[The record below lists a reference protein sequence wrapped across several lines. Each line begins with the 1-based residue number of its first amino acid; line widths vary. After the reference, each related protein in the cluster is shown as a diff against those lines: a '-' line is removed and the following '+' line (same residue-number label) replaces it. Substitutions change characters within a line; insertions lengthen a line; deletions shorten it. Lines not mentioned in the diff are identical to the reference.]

1 VVCAELYPMHRLA
14 EALRARRKPAS
25 EEAEHILAAARA
37 EPAEAPLGPSWRWF
51 RAGNPIPRCRQPLCP
66 EIWLTTVD
74 TRTELS
80 ETGVVKGAEFERR
93 VRKLARSRK
102 VTCRFVA
109 DKGKGSHG
117 RLYLGDEFTTLK
129 DRKKE
134 IGRDLLA
141 KMCADLK
148 IDPHDL

>member
-1 VVCAELYPMHRLA
+1 MIASDWDKRCDCTDELMATGRYPGRH
-14 EALRARRKPAS
+14 EAMLETQRQNPHLDRTPPGMKPMIPPRVPRPP
-25 EEAEHILAAARA
+25 ET
-37 EPAEAPLGPSWRWF
+37 PKPN
-51 RAGNPIPRCRQPLCP
+51 AG
-66 EIWLTTVD
+66 EKAVD
-74 TRTELS
+74 ARTELS
-80 ETGVVKGAEFERR
+80 ETGIVKGGEFERR

-102 VTCRFVA
+102 LTCQFVA

-117 RLYLGDEFTTLK
+117 RLYLGDGFTTLK

>member
-1 VVCAELYPMHRLA
+1 M
-14 EALRARRKPAS
+14 
-25 EEAEHILAAARA
+25 
-37 EPAEAPLGPSWRWF
+37 
-51 RAGNPIPRCRQPLCP
+51 
-66 EIWLTTVD
+66 
-74 TRTELS
+74 S
-80 ETGVVKGAEFERR
+80 ETDVVKGAEFERR

-102 VTCRFVA
+102 ATCQFVA

-117 RLYLGDEFTTLK
+117 RLYFGNEFTTLK

>member
-1 VVCAELYPMHRLA
+1 MRG
-14 EALRARRKPAS
+14 S
-25 EEAEHILAAARA
+25 
-37 EPAEAPLGPSWRWF
+37 
-51 RAGNPIPRCRQPLCP
+51 
-66 EIWLTTVD
+66 
-74 TRTELS
+74 
-80 ETGVVKGAEFERR
+80 EFERR
-93 VRKLARSRK
+93 VRRLARSRQ
-102 VTCRFVA
+102 VSCQFVA

-148 IDPHDL
+148 IDPREL

>member
-1 VVCAELYPMHRLA
+1 LETGRLVPKRSNDEL
-14 EALRARRKPAS
+14 ALDWPPPPD
-25 EEAEHILAAARA
+25 L
-37 EPAEAPLGPSWRWF
+37 
-51 RAGNPIPRCRQPLCP
+51 
-66 EIWLTTVD
+66 VD

-80 ETGVVKGAEFERR
+80 EAGIVKGAEFERR
-93 VRKLARSRK
+93 VRKLTRSRK
-102 VTCRFVA
+102 LTCQFVA

-117 RLYLGDEFTTLK
+117 RLYFGDEFTTLK